1 MADNQLSRI
10 NDINDTLSTNA
21 YSTIDTTDP
30 QNAIKVVAALT
41 GAESLSQ
48 SGVTDF
54 VLTDVV
60 FKPNTLTD
68 SETGE
73 VTEIE
78 DVYLFSADGRIFY
91 SRSRGIYNSVKMIVA
106 FVPQPLN
113 LKVRVVSRQTGRGQ
127 YKQLVPV
134 Q

>member
-1 MADNQLSRI
+1 MSDNQLSRI
-10 NDINDTLSTNA
+10 NSINEALSTNA
-21 YSTIDTTDP
+21 YSSIDTTDP

-48 SGVTDF
+48 SGVTEF
-54 VLTDVV
+54 TLTDVV

-68 SETGE
+68 NETGE

-78 DVYLFSADGRIFY
+78 DVYLFSDDGRIFY

-106 FVPQPLN
+106 FVSQPLN
-113 LKVRVVSRQTGRGQ
+113 LKVRVVARQTGRGQ

>member
-1 MADNQLSRI
+1 MSDNQLSRI
-10 NDINDTLSTNA
+10 NSINEALSTNA
-21 YSTIDTTDP
+21 YSSIDTTDP

-48 SGVTDF
+48 SGVTKF
-54 VLTDVV
+54 TLTDVV

-68 SETGE
+68 NETGE

-78 DVYLFSADGRIFY
+78 DVYLFSDDGRIFY

-113 LKVRVVSRQTGRGQ
+113 LKVRVVARQTGRGQ